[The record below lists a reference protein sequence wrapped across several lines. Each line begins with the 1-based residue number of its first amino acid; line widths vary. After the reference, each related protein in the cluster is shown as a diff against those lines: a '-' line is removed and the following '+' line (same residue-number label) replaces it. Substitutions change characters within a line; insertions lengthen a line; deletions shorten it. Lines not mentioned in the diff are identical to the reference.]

1 MAQKNYFELL
11 NQPQTFAVDSLS
23 LQKAKTLLLAR
34 LHPDRFV
41 NAGPVE
47 KRLAEQMSVQVNEAY
62 QTLSDD
68 IKRALYLCELNGVN
82 ALAERAMAPEFLE
95 KQLTWRAILDDDE
108 TSAAL
113 IADARENEQAEDE
126 TSEPVR
132 ASIIEEIGR
141 EQDKI
146 LQRVA
151 KALDVDHDTKA
162 AAAATRELMFVSKL
176 LTQIPH

>member
-108 TSAAL
+108 
-113 IADARENEQAEDE
+113 I
-126 TSEPVR
+126 SEPVR

>member
-95 KQLTWRAILDDDE
+95 KQLNWRAILDD
-108 TSAAL
+108 
-113 IADARENEQAEDE
+113 DE

>member
-1 MAQKNYFELL
+1 MARKNYFELL

-68 IKRALYLCELNGVN
+68 VKRAIYLCELNGIN
-82 ALAERAMAPEFLE
+82 PLAERAMAAEFLE
-95 KQLTWRAILDDDE
+95 KQMTWHAILDDED
-108 TSAAL
+108 L
-113 IADARENEQAEDE
+113 GDGARAGL
-126 TSEPVR
+126 
-132 ASIIEEIGR
+132 IEEICR
-141 EQDKI
+141 EKDDI
-146 LQRVA
+146 MYRLA
-151 KALDVDHDTKA
+151 KALDVDHDTQA
-162 AAAATRELMFVSKL
+162 AAGATRELMFVNKL